1 MKEVVMTEA
10 GMSPE
15 RQGWFA
21 GLKEKVRK
29 SFTIQGSKEKFYQ
42 NNADLI
48 AKATANLSPE
58 DKQAAFAQIE
68 QDALS
73 SAKIDVATHWGATVL
88 GVTVAGLGGGLITN
102 VGGMRD
108 RIGRMGG
115 MGEKMANAGKRAHD
129 SLRSIVGKFNFFRRE
144 GSSKGPINVDA
155 VSESIKAATGYK
167 KRVEALDQA
176 IKSGKYQGEALMRLK
191 EKRKIAM
198 KDLPRADALLSGRPE
213 LTKVEELS
221 KQIREA
227 MKAGRPV
234 DDLVRRRNEMQSGLH
249 DILAARKSAGLR
261 GLETGQKSA
270 YQLKVDAIRER
281 AAKKKKR

>member
-1 MKEVVMTEA
+1 MKEVVMTEV

-48 AKATANLSPE
+48 AKATANLTPE

-88 GVTVAGLGGGLITN
+88 GVAVAVLGGGLITN

-108 RIGRMGG
+108 RIGGMGKL
-115 MGEKMANAGKRAHD
+115 GEKMAGAGKRAHD

-155 VSESIKAATGYK
+155 VSESIKSAAGYK
-167 KRVEALDQA
+167 QRVDALTEQ
-176 IKSGKYQGEALMRLK
+176 IKSGKYTGEALNRLRRKQRLAMVDMR
-191 EKRKIAM
+191 
-198 KDLPRADALLSGRPE
+198 RADALLSGRPE
-213 LTKVEELS
+213 LNKVQELS
-221 KQIREA
+221 KQI
-227 MKAGRPV
+227 KAAIKEGKPV
-234 DDLVRRRNEMQSGLH
+234 DDLIRRRNEMQHGLH
-249 DILAARKSAGLR
+249 DILGARKAAGLR
-261 GLETGQKSA
+261 GLESGNVSNYQK
-270 YQLKVDAIRER
+270 KVNEIKARSG
-281 AAKKKKR
+281 A

>member
-1 MKEVVMTEA
+1 MTEA

-88 GVTVAGLGGGLITN
+88 GVTVAGLGGGLIGN

-108 RIGRMGG
+108 RIGGMGKL
-115 MGEKMANAGKRAHD
+115 GEKMAGAGKRAHD
-129 SLRSIVGKFNFFRRE
+129 SLKSMVGRLNFFRRE
-144 GSSKGPINVDA
+144 GNSKGPINVDA
-155 VSESIKAATGYK
+155 VAESIKTASGYK
-167 KRVEALDQA
+167 QRIESLDKA
-176 IKSGKYQGEALMRLK
+176 IKSGKFQGDALKKLK
-191 EKRKIAM
+191 ERRRIAL
-198 KDLPRADALLSGRPE
+198 KDMPRADALLSGRPE
-213 LTKVEELS
+213 LNKMQELS
-221 KQIREA
+221 RQI
-227 MKAGRPV
+227 KAAIKEGKPV
-234 DDLVRRRNEMQSGLH
+234 DDLIRRRNEMQNGLH
-249 DILAARKSAGLR
+249 DILGARKKAGLR
-261 GLETGQKSA
+261 GLEPGNVSNYQKRINEINA
-270 YQLKVDAIRER
+270 RKAV
-281 AAKKKKR
+281 